1 MDGETRFRR
10 KVEQKRQDKIVPFE
24 GNSKD
29 FEFAHGSDKI
39 RDIRINH
46 KPSKNLGELIHGGD
60 SDKSHFAFSSSKF
73 NSRHKK
79 FEEEKRQGSS
89 FSKHAMLFSYEA
101 PKRAKTEKEK
111 QAEVSRLWNPSAADK
126 RYKPTNTLTNEFKR
140 TARNKE
146 TIFKNDKRLYGS
158 GGYKGNE
165 IDTSKFTSG
174 YYEQKEFRESFSKDT
189 NVSSKAPF

>member
-1 MDGETRFRR
+1 
-10 KVEQKRQDKIVPFE
+10 
-24 GNSKD
+24 
-29 FEFAHGSDKI
+29 
-39 RDIRINH
+39 
-46 KPSKNLGELIHGGD
+46 
-60 SDKSHFAFSSSKF
+60 
-73 NSRHKK
+73 
-79 FEEEKRQGSS
+79 
-89 FSKHAMLFSYEA
+89 MLFSYEA